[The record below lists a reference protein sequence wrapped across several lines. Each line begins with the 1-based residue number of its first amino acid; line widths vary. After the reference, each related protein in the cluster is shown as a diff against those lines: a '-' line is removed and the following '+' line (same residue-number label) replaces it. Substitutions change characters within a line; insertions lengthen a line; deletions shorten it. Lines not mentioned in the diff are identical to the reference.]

1 MLGRLQLTGERE
13 RNKKSDLT
21 KRGDIV
27 GLQILWSKA
36 SLGYLIFDPA
46 DIELNL

>member
-13 RNKKSDLT
+13 RKKSDVT